1 MAPGTLAVPDEPD
14 SPNRD
19 SSKASSTGRPRS
31 KASSRLND
39 FLERQSEPT
48 PQFLIRRATSKVH
61 RELVEDTRNADDAG
75 LLGNQGPE
83 GFRLLL
89 SRKFGSVAAAWRVSL
104 DPDGNGHISFGEF
117 NHRCRQ
123 MGFTGNLRKIWGE
136 LDTEKTGFISL
147 KEIDPKA
154 HQELEDFRSICLDKH
169 GNMLNAWYNGFNIEN
184 KPGVPETVFISR
196 CQELGFVG
204 DAHRLFKLLRTD
216 WSRRELKL
224 EDFDP
229 QTGEAVYRAD
239 PCAEAI
245 SYGGGRKATM
255 APKPK
260 APLSP
265 LILSRCNTSHNLKRQ
280 RSKMKTAPSSPMSHS
295 LSATLLSPTVN
306 RSPASTFGAL
316 DDWDLDGQGTVEG
329 SPPRSPSRSRLGSKA
344 NTLKLSSLDLDED
357 VSPTSRPCSKARSTR
372 LDTGEERWDVAT
384 PTRNSDYIRSCSK
397 VQVMDRSLRE
407 EDKINADVGMM
418 NKDELLLQLGLKY
431 GSLRKAWNEVFD
443 PFDSGK
449 IGFQE
454 FCDRMR
460 NIGFLGDMK
469 ECWSALGAERDGVL
483 RLRHLDR
490 RSDELMQG
498 FHNTLCDKYG
508 NMLNAWQTAFDP
520 QNRSLID
527 EVAFVK
533 QCTEDGVEGD
543 LVQLFHDL
551 LDDPLKINKYKKMS
565 LREFDLAAYQA
576 FARMDT
582 EMIVEAQ
589 KTEKG
594 NPLEMS
600 FDERQENQFSVKWT
614 RAQSKVMRN
623 ELAERVKQENE
634 ADVGCET
641 LRTLKSMLI
650 KKYKNLAIAW
660 KVALDPM
667 GQGHLSKEDW
677 YNAVRNRVGF
687 HGDLRQLWS
696 EAAKPGAGHIS
707 LYDLDP
713 HAVQVLWDFRAF
725 LLDAYGD
732 IMTAWNQGLD
742 PKKRGKIEE
751 EDFAKRMKEIGYE
764 DDIKKLWQLLLAE
777 PHRKYVVLRDID
789 AKAAD
794 AFFRG
799 DDKALT
805 LYGTKSGPQASPSK
819 WTGKLLSP
827 KGDEDDEE
835 APGTPSGSPKNLA
848 LPGTPSKRRPGSSQS
863 VASSRAP
870 SNASVARSNAGE
882 DEETAV
888 YRPTRIAI
896 WSEEL
901 GARKRQGAEMR
912 LKQEMDLQVGPKC
925 LDDYRRQLVNGS
937 GSLAAAWRYR
947 MDEEC
952 TGRMS
957 FMQFVMAIDRCG
969 GYPGSVKQ
977 LWAEIS
983 QEKDE
988 VTFQDLDPDGFEL
1001 LQAFGGWI
1009 IDNHQ
1014 TFEGFW
1020 KIIEKY
1026 NDEQVDEA
1034 EFVGR
1039 CFELGLEGISKREM
1053 KRIFKMLLPEPSTGR
1068 TKLIQPDLKV
1078 LIIALPLEMKLAM
1091 RPKPATEKS
1100 VSEIINGTPK
1110 AEKEEEPTSASAS
1123 PTSPLR
1129 PPSPASPTSPTT
1141 PRSPSRVKCSPE
1153 LPVISVEE
1161 FRRTLKR
1168 LYGSVHAGWVKYLDV
1183 TEVGRVPKGEF
1194 VNRARSIGVTGHVA
1208 ALFAELDVDK
1218 KGFITL
1224 QDLDPE
1230 VSKITKQF
1238 FSCVQETYGTI
1249 EEAWRKAFDVTKRK
1263 VVGKKEFAKGCEA
1276 IGFEGNSD
1284 KLFTLLK
1291 PEAGRT
1297 FLELS
1302 DLGRHAAATVKAPEL
1317 PSISPEDFRKM
1328 LKKQSGDVVAGWRQS
1343 LDTSEVG
1350 RVRRGEFNDRTRAM
1364 GITGNV
1370 AALFTDLDVDR
1381 KGFITLQ
1388 DVDPEVKWITKQFF
1402 KCIQET
1408 HGTVEEA
1415 WPKAFEVTKKTTVG
1429 TSEFAQGCE
1438 AIGFEGDA
1446 EKVFELFKLQ
1456 AERTFLELS
1465 DLRQAAV
1472 AVKAHEKD

>member
-1 MAPGTLAVPDEPD
+1 
-14 SPNRD
+14 
-19 SSKASSTGRPRS
+19 
-31 KASSRLND
+31 
-39 FLERQSEPT
+39 
-48 PQFLIRRATSKVH
+48 
-61 RELVEDTRNADDAG
+61 
-75 LLGNQGPE
+75 
-83 GFRLLL
+83 
-89 SRKFGSVAAAWRVSL
+89 
-104 DPDGNGHISFGEF
+104 
-117 NHRCRQ
+117 
-123 MGFTGNLRKIWGE
+123 
-136 LDTEKTGFISL
+136 
-147 KEIDPKA
+147 
-154 HQELEDFRSICLDKH
+154 
-169 GNMLNAWYNGFNIEN
+169 
-184 KPGVPETVFISR
+184 
-196 CQELGFVG
+196 
-204 DAHRLFKLLRTD
+204 
-216 WSRRELKL
+216 
-224 EDFDP
+224 
-229 QTGEAVYRAD
+229 
-239 PCAEAI
+239 
-245 SYGGGRKATM
+245 
-255 APKPK
+255 
-260 APLSP
+260 
-265 LILSRCNTSHNLKRQ
+265 
-280 RSKMKTAPSSPMSHS
+280 
-295 LSATLLSPTVN
+295 
-306 RSPASTFGAL
+306 
-316 DDWDLDGQGTVEG
+316 
-329 SPPRSPSRSRLGSKA
+329 
-344 NTLKLSSLDLDED
+344 
-357 VSPTSRPCSKARSTR
+357 
-372 LDTGEERWDVAT
+372 
-384 PTRNSDYIRSCSK
+384 
-397 VQVMDRSLRE
+397 MDRSIRE

-460 NIGFLGDMK
+460 NVGFLGDMK

-483 RLRHLDR
+483 RLRHLDP

-498 FHNTLCDKYG
+498 FRNTLSEKYG

-527 EVAFVK
+527 EAAFVK
-533 QCTEDGVEGD
+533 QCTEDGIEGD

-565 LREFDLAAYQA
+565 LRDFDLAAYQA
-576 FARMDT
+576 LARMDT
-582 EMIVEAQ
+582 DMIVEAQ
-589 KTEKG
+589 KTEKA
-594 NPLEMS
+594 NPMEMS
-600 FDERQENQFSVKWT
+600 FDERQDNMFSVKWT
-614 RAQSKVMRN
+614 RAQSKVMRK
-623 ELAERVKQENE
+623 EMAERVQQENE

-641 LRTLKSMLI
+641 LQTLKSMLI

-713 HAVQVLWDFRAF
+713 QAVQVLWDFRAF
-725 LLDAYGD
+725 LLEAYGD
-732 IMTAWNQGLD
+732 IMTAWHQGLD
-742 PKKRGKIEE
+742 PRKRGKIEE
-751 EDFAKRMKEIGYE
+751 DDFAKRLKDMGYE

-777 PHRKYVVLRDID
+777 PHRKYIVLRDID

-794 AFFRG
+794 AYFRG

-805 LYGTKSGPQASPSK
+805 LYGTKSGPQASPGK

-827 KGDEDDEE
+827 KGEDDEE
-835 APGTPSGSPKNLA
+835 CPGTPSGSPKTLA
-848 LPGTPSKRRPGSSQS
+848 LPGTPSKGRPGSSSS
-863 VASSRAP
+863 VASRAP
-870 SNASVARSNAGE
+870 SNQSVARSTAGD
-882 DEETAV
+882 DEAV

-937 GSLAAAWRYR
+937 GSLAGAWRYR

-957 FMQFVMAIDRCG
+957 FMQFVMAIDRTG
-969 GYPGSVKQ
+969 GYSGSVKQ
-977 LWAEIS
+977 LWAEFS
-983 QEKDE
+983 NEKDE
-988 VTFQDLDPDGFEL
+988 VTYQDLDPDGFEL
-1001 LQAFGGWI
+1001 LQAFGVWI
-1009 IDNHQ
+1009 IDNYE
-1014 TFEGFW
+1014 TFKGFW
-1020 KIIEKY
+1020 KSIEKY
-1026 NDEQVDEA
+1026 KDEQLEEG
-1034 EFVGR
+1034 EFVDR
-1039 CFELGLEGISKREM
+1039 CFENGLEGISKREM

-1078 LIIALPLEMKLAM
+1078 LSIALPLDVKLAM
-1091 RPKPATEKS
+1091 RKTSTEKTMAPERS
-1100 VSEIINGTPK
+1100 NGTEK
-1110 AEKEEEPTSASAS
+1110 TEKEEARESPTSAS
-1123 PTSPLR
+1123 PKSPLR
-1129 PPSPASPTSPTT
+1129 PPSPASPVSPTT

-1194 VNRARSIGVTGHVA
+1194 VNRARSIGVTGQVA

-1276 IGFEGNSD
+1276 IGFEGNSE
-1284 KLFTLLK
+1284 KLFSLLK

-1317 PSISPEDFRKM
+1317 PTITPEDFRKM
-1328 LKKQSGDVVAGWRQS
+1328 LKRQCGEVEAAWRQS
-1343 LDTSEVG
+1343 LDPTEVG

-1402 KCIQET
+1402 KCVQET
-1408 HGTVEEA
+1408 HGTIEEA
-1415 WPKAFEVTKKTTVG
+1415 WPKAFQVTKKTQVG
-1429 TSEFAQGCE
+1429 KLEFAEGCE
-1438 AIGFEGDA
+1438 AIGFEGDV
-1446 EKVFELFKLQ
+1446 EKVFELFKLE
-1456 AERTFLELS
+1456 ADRTFLELS

-1472 AVKAHEKD
+1472 SVKAHEKD